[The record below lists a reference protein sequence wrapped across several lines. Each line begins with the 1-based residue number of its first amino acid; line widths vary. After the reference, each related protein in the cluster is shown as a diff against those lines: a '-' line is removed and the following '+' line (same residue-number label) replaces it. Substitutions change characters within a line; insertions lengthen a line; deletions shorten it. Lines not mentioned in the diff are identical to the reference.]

1 MSSQHFAE
9 RIQEYKAAISQLPD
23 LDDAEHIQYTVK
35 RLEGLHFAPT
45 LILPAENFTLLSKAD
60 ILAEIDR
67 VAGLS
72 EQDMRASGVKIRQD
86 IQETKLEQ
94 IGLLVY
100 HFALLTRLRQDD
112 PLAWDEIDELY
123 GDD

>member
-1 MSSQHFAE
+1 MSQNFTE
-9 RIQEYKAAISQLPD
+9 RIQEYTATIRQLPD
-23 LDDAEHIQYTVK
+23 VDDAARIQYTTK
-35 RLEGLHFAPT
+35 RLEKLHFAPT
-45 LILPAENFTLLSKAD
+45 LILPAENFTSLSKAD

-67 VAGLS
+67 IANLS
-72 EQDMRASGVKIRQD
+72 EQEMRVSGVQIHQD

-100 HFALLTRLRQDD
+100 HFTLLTRLRQDD
-112 PLAWDEIDELY
+112 PEAWDEIDELY